1 MECTLW
7 VWAELLPQME
17 FKYVGLLLVSEER
30 EEWETDRWFG
40 VLLAVMWTLYHSI
53 VVLWFYGDLSL
64 KAKLSLGSDGKKKIT
79 DASNRNVLLLKGLCA
94 QLWK

>member
-1 MECTLW
+1 
-7 VWAELLPQME
+7 ME

-30 EEWETDRWFG
+30 EEWETDRWSG
-40 VLLAVMWTLYHSI
+40 VVLAVMWTLYHSI

-64 KAKLSLGSDGKKKIT
+64 KAKLSLGSDGKNKIT

-94 QLWK
+94 KLWK

>member
-40 VLLAVMWTLYHSI
+40 VVLAVMWTLYHSI

-94 QLWK
+94 KLWK